1 MNPKVWCLREA
12 PEGGIGVVWFGLDW
26 IRVWTRR
33 FDVMHSAM
41 MRKPSARRTGVLPA
55 AVASAGLS
63 VWPDSCA
70 IYLCEFCFVVWKLR
84 CSCGESSSSVDKENR
99 SSPGSGGISR
109 SLVWPDSCA
118 IRTVRFAVLTVI
130 CRVRVV

>member
-1 MNPKVWCLREA
+1 
-12 PEGGIGVVWFGLDW
+12 LDW

-70 IYLCEFCFVVWKLR
+70 IFCVNFDLLFGNLR
-84 CSCGESSSSVDKENR
+84 CSCGVSSNSLDKENR
-99 SSPGSGGISR
+99 SSSGRGGISR

-118 IRTVRFAVLTVI
+118 IRTVRFTVLIVI